1 MTQDAP
7 ALTLPEELILLA
19 LDPDRGKPT
28 CNARD
33 LGYGTAGAVLAEL
46 EIRGHIREER
56 GGGRGGWPR
65 VPADPIRGALGGSR
79 GPPG

>member
-56 GGGRGGWPR
+56 GRVEVVVPGVPGAPVVSGGGRC
-65 VPADPIRGALGGSR
+65 
-79 GPPG
+79 